1 MGVRGG
7 SDRQREG
14 WRKEGNERKGGEIDR
29 ERKGRWGA
37 AMERGSE
44 RERRWRD
51 EVREREEQ
59 EVERD
64 KERKG
69 GERDRER

>member
-29 ERKGRWGA
+29 
-37 AMERGSE
+37 
-44 RERRWRD
+44 
-51 EVREREEQ
+51 
-59 EVERD
+59 
-64 KERKG
+64 
-69 GERDRER
+69 

>member
-29 ERKGRWGA
+29 EKGKVG
-37 AMERGSE
+37 GSDGE
-44 RERRWRD
+44 RER
-51 EVREREEQ
+51 EGEEM
-59 EVERD
+59 E
-64 KERKG
+64 G
-69 GERDRER
+69 